1 MHTADSGSDNTP
13 RSSGIPVEDSPT
25 TVRNK
30 KLVRSILRAIY
41 PEVEERVINTWEN
54 KRRGNLDSPSD
65 ETKQD
70 EGMDTPPGHDD
81 EANES
86 NGNNAASGSSAILVA
101 GAPTPPSIVEMFQ
114 DLKKDI
120 NDMKTKVEGVT
131 TEMTDMK
138 TAMEGV
144 KTEVKEV
151 NEKLSELSRHSGT
164 HGKNVGMQSE
174 CLLRKEMVTSK
185 KFPCDF
191 HKSLGCRSF
200 GLLYDSF
207 AKTLPGTTKDRLG
220 VRLNAHYKPYLSAI
234 VKATIGCGTDL
245 VDKYGESSEK
255 EEENEN
261 KNKEKDEK
269 KDKKEDE
276 KEDENENKNKKKDES
291 ENKEKDEKKDKKE
304 DENEDENENKNKNK
318 KACCPRKAIR
328 SVLNESLAPASE
340 DSTTTPTP
348 TPTLTL
354 TQLASLARDDGTE
367 LRNVK
372 NLLGVI
378 IDSIQSL
385 KTSHKKLK
393 TKKEEEE
400 FRRAREGAY
409 DRCKRL
415 EQILINNET
424 FSNRIE
430 DHIELNKDSFL
441 EKYGAGIWIFSIL
454 QGHHSTKGEDNGP
467 RALADRIAK
476 DTCLFHKQKII
487 EIDCRGEIKVTTE
500 TSSQQLKAEISV
512 GECKTNP
519 SPKAKEQLTLRL
531 NLYQLVVECL
541 YENIVVT
548 RKGYQF
554 CIKPTDD
561 TVGGQDGESQEF
573 QTITFDELLAMQPD
587 KEAKNGK
594 E

>member
-1 MHTADSGSDNTP
+1 
-13 RSSGIPVEDSPT
+13 
-25 TVRNK
+25 
-30 KLVRSILRAIY
+30 
-41 PEVEERVINTWEN
+41 
-54 KRRGNLDSPSD
+54 
-65 ETKQD
+65 
-70 EGMDTPPGHDD
+70 MDTPPGHDD

-86 NGNNAASGSSAILVA
+86 NGNNAASGSSAILMA

-138 TAMEGV
+138 TAMEG
-144 KTEVKEV
+144 V

-261 KNKEKDEK
+261 KNKDKKNDEK
-269 KDKKEDE
+269 
-276 KEDENENKNKKKDES
+276 NDES
-291 ENKEKDEKKDKKE
+291 ENKGKDEEKNDEKNDEKKDEKKKK
-304 DENEDENENKNKNK
+304 KK

-348 TPTLTL
+348 TPTLT
-354 TQLASLARDDGTE
+354 
-367 LRNVK
+367 
-372 NLLGVI
+372 
-378 IDSIQSL
+378 
-385 KTSHKKLK
+385 
-393 TKKEEEE
+393 
-400 FRRAREGAY
+400 
-409 DRCKRL
+409 
-415 EQILINNET
+415 
-424 FSNRIE
+424 
-430 DHIELNKDSFL
+430 
-441 EKYGAGIWIFSIL
+441 
-454 QGHHSTKGEDNGP
+454 
-467 RALADRIAK
+467 
-476 DTCLFHKQKII
+476 
-487 EIDCRGEIKVTTE
+487 
-500 TSSQQLKAEISV
+500 
-512 GECKTNP
+512 
-519 SPKAKEQLTLRL
+519 
-531 NLYQLVVECL
+531 
-541 YENIVVT
+541 
-548 RKGYQF
+548 
-554 CIKPTDD
+554 
-561 TVGGQDGESQEF
+561 
-573 QTITFDELLAMQPD
+573 
-587 KEAKNGK
+587 
-594 E
+594 